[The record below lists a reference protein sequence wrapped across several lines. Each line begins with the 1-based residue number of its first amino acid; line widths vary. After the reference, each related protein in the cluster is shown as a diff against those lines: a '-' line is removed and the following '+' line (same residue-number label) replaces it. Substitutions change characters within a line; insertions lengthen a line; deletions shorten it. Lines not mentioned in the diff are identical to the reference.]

1 MTKKLYIAFYD
12 DELGRDRENWST
24 FYTPWVAA
32 WTYSDAE
39 RLAQEAINQ
48 EVIDSIEQQ
57 FGIDLTTVT
66 DESTLAVDVI
76 DELEYLRNRAK
87 RKVVEVQEGEIG

>member
-12 DELGRDRENWST
+12 DEEGGSRENWNT

-32 WTYSDAE
+32 WTEADAR
-39 RLAQEAINQ
+39 RLAQAAIDQ
-48 EVIDSIEQQ
+48 EVIDEFKRQ

-66 DESTLAVDVI
+66 DESTLAADAQE
-76 DELEYLRNRAK
+76 ELNYLRQRAK
-87 RKVVEVQEGEIG
+87 DMHIEIQEGEIG